1 MERYSVPDWFALVGV
16 AATLGFIYVVIKFLG
31 KMSEGFES
39 KLQEESEK
47 KCQELDKVIHSI
59 EEDPSLKLNLLDKV
73 TLIETRT
80 SQGKQSLQRID
91 SGGNLYAN
99 GDGLSYV
106 GVHRRMEWKWK
117 NIVHIINN
125 RDSRPV
131 NLDTLLTDLFFGGLF
146 TYLTDRK
153 SMQNILLPVSNRQRN
168 SGIHFQAKDGV
179 REKVVEIIQYFIDNH
194 SIGQSNN
201 KNKNVGKSTQN
212 IVVNI
217 NQTISD
223 SVIQGDITNIGHNE

>member
-1 MERYSVPDWFALVGV
+1 MLWKVLLPDWFALVGV
-16 AATLGFIYVVIKFLG
+16 AATLGFIYAVIKFLG

-131 NLDTLLTDLFFGGLF
+131 NLDTLLTDIFFGGFHISYGQEIDAKHPPPSLESSTKF
-146 TYLTDRK
+146 RHTFP
-153 SMQNILLPVSNRQRN
+153 SQRW
-168 SGIHFQAKDGV
+168 SK
-179 REKVVEIIQYFIDNH
+179 RE
-194 SIGQSNN
+194 GC
-201 KNKNVGKSTQN
+201 
-212 IVVNI
+212 
-217 NQTISD
+217 
-223 SVIQGDITNIGHNE
+223 

>member
-1 MERYSVPDWFALVGV
+1 MPDWFVLVGV
-16 AATLGFIYVVIKFLG
+16 VATLGLIYVVIKFFD

-39 KLQEESEK
+39 KLQEESEI
-47 KCQELDKVIHSI
+47 KCKELDNVIHSI

-117 NIVHIINN
+117 NILHIINN
-125 RDSRPV
+125 RDTRAV
-131 NLDTLLTDLFFGGLF
+131 NLDTLLTDSLVVF
-146 TYLTDRK
+146 
-153 SMQNILLPVSNRQRN
+153 SHILRTRNRCKT
-168 SGIHFQAKDGV
+168 SS
-179 REKVVEIIQYFIDNH
+179 Y
-194 SIGQSNN
+194 QSR
-201 KNKNVGKSTQN
+201 
-212 IVVNI
+212 IV
-217 NQTISD
+217 
-223 SVIQGDITNIGHNE
+223 SVIQAYISSSR

>member
-1 MERYSVPDWFALVGV
+1 MPDWLVLVGV
-16 AATLGFIYVVIKFLG
+16 LATLGLIYVVIKFFD

-39 KLQEESEK
+39 KLQEESEI
-47 KCQELDKVIHSI
+47 KCKELDNVIHSI
-59 EEDPSLKLNLLDKV
+59 EEDPSVKLNLLDKV

-117 NIVHIINN
+117 NILHTINN

-131 NLDTLLTDLFFGGLF
+131 NLDTLLIDLFFGGLF
-146 TYLTDRK
+146 KHLTDKK

-168 SGIHFQAKDGV
+168 SGIHFQARDEV

-194 SIGQSNN
+194 SIGQSKN
-201 KNKNVGKSTQN
+201 KNKNTGKSTQN